1 MIDDTERQ
9 ILTLLRDLE
18 NDPTA
23 DPTITST
30 TSTAGVIHIRRAGEV
45 IATSIPTANALESL
59 LAHGWIAQTGN
70 GHFRITSA
78 GLRTIAAS

>member
-23 DPTITST
+23 EPTI
-30 TSTAGVIHIRRAGEV
+30 TSTAGVIHIRRAGEE
-45 IATSIPTANALESL
+45 IATTVPTANALESL

-70 GHFRITSA
+70 GYFRITSA
-78 GLRTIAAS
+78 GLRRIAAS